1 MRVRSLSATALAAAS
16 IFQPFAIAQPPA
28 VEYGSVHAAN
38 VVQDAAASAST
49 SSATTTHTVTMT
61 VMRVVQTEYATRN
74 STATPSLTL
83 TPFSNGTA
91 SVLGTGAGPSVTA
104 TESAVPMLPSGAAS
118 QLGLD
123 VVGLVAAAGMFE
135 AAGAVLGI
143 CGLAGSLAGWGFHLY
158 VSYGFTVHG
167 RAMIQWGRDDDC
179 FAAFSAQ
186 DLVIV

>member
-16 IFQPFAIAQPPA
+16 IFQPFAIAQAPA
-28 VEYGSVHAAN
+28 VGYGSVHAAN

-61 VMRVVQTEYATRN
+61 VMRVVQTEYATRD

-91 SVLGTGAGPSVTA
+91 SVLGTGAGPSMTA
-104 TESAVPMLPSGAAS
+104 TESAIPTLPSGAAS

-123 VVGLVAAAGMFE
+123 VVGLVAAAGMVGFFVVYYE
-135 AAGAVLGI
+135 FTLHDRASFQLG
-143 CGLAGSLAGWGFHLY
+143 
-158 VSYGFTVHG
+158 
-167 RAMIQWGRDDDC
+167 RNRDC
-179 FAAFSAQ
+179 SAAFPAQ
-186 DLVIV
+186 DLVLLYEPDR

>member
-1 MRVRSLSATALAAAS
+1 MRVRSLSATALAAAT
-16 IFQPFAIAQPPA
+16 IFQPFAIAQAPA
-28 VEYGSVHAAN
+28 VEYGSLRAAN

-74 STATPSLTL
+74 STARPSLTP

-135 AAGAVLGI
+135 AADAVLEI
-143 CGLAGSLAGWGFHLY
+143 CGSGWFIDRWRFHLY

-167 RAMIQWGRDDDC
+167 RAEIQRGGD
-179 FAAFSAQ
+179 
-186 DLVIV
+186 

>member
-16 IFQPFAIAQPPA
+16 IFQPFAIAQGPA
-28 VEYGSVHAAN
+28 VGYGSVHAAS

-61 VMRVVQTEYATRN
+61 VMRVVQTEYATRD

-91 SVLGTGAGPSVTA
+91 SVLGTGAGPSMTA
-104 TESAVPMLPSGAAS
+104 TESAFPMLPSGAAS

-123 VVGLVAAAGMFE
+123 VVGLVAAAGM
-135 AAGAVLGI
+135 V
-143 CGLAGSLAGWGFHLY
+143 GFF
-158 VSYGFTVHG
+158 VV
-167 RAMIQWGRDDDC
+167 
-179 FAAFSAQ
+179 
-186 DLVIV
+186 